1 MKKQH
6 AMPHDTQAEQCV
18 LGGLMCYGDLIDEW
32 NELGAEHFF
41 TPAHVTILDA
51 IKVVRAEGGQP
62 DLISVTQH
70 LAAADKLEGVGGA
83 GALSDIYSMAG
94 PRDLSYYVNIL
105 REHVARR
112 RMVEAGV
119 RMAAAGRDIAQN
131 VGEVVAEAGESILS
145 INLDGPSQGSV
156 HVGETVDEAIRDI
169 EEAIK
174 YRGKPRGL
182 RTGFEQFDILT
193 GGLMP
198 GQLVLVAGRP
208 SMGKSALLI
217 NMCDR
222 MVAAKIPCLLFS
234 LEMPRKSIT
243 TRIAQARARANSARV
258 RLGTISTDDQRRLGR
273 ELSELGTQPLH
284 IDEARGA
291 TIMDI
296 RGRARRDM
304 RRHGIKAVFVDYAQ
318 LLEAK
323 GYNTSY
329 ERVSAVSRGLKAMA
343 LELGVPVIAAAQIG
357 RKGED
362 RTDARPRMS
371 DLKDSGSLEQ
381 DADII
386 TIIHRPGYYETGP
399 GADSS
404 DHQDAEWNVAKHR
417 EGQTRTFQ
425 MVWTPSY
432 TRFDH
437 ASPEDRLTDEAPHAY
452 GEQPDLH
459 VINAIINE

>member
-1 MKKQH
+1 MKKHQ
-6 AMPHDTQAEQCV
+6 AIPHDTQAEQCV

-32 NELGAEHFF
+32 NELTPEHFF
-41 TPAHVTILDA
+41 TPANATILDTIKA
-51 IKVVRAEGGQP
+51 IRAEAGQP

-70 LAAADKLEGVGGA
+70 LSSQGKLENVGGA
-83 GALSDIYSMAG
+83 GALAEIYAMAG

-131 VGEVVAEAGESILS
+131 VSEVVAEAGESILS

-156 HVGETVDEAIRDI
+156 HVGSVVSDAAAEI
-169 EEAIK
+169 EEAMASK
-174 YRGKPRGL
+174 GQPRGL
-182 RTGFEQFDILT
+182 STGYRELDVLT
-193 GGLMP
+193 GGLRE
-198 GQLVLVAGRP
+198 GQLIVVGGRP
-208 SMGKSALLI
+208 GMGKSALLI

-222 MVAAKIPCLLFS
+222 MAAAGSPVLLFS
-234 LEMPRKSIT
+234 LEMPAKSIAN
-243 TRIAQARARANSARV
+243 RIVMARARANSARV
-258 RLGTISTDDQRRLGR
+258 RLGAISASEAKTLGNHFFK
-273 ELSELGTQPLH
+273 LADQPLY

-291 TIMDI
+291 NIMDI
-296 RGRARRDM
+296 RGRARRDL

-343 LELGVPVIAAAQIG
+343 LELGVPVIAAAQVG
-357 RKGED
+357 RKADERSD
-362 RTDARPRMS
+362 TRPKMS

-386 TIIHRPGYYETGP
+386 ILLHREGYYEAGS
-399 GADSS
+399 GADST
-404 DHQDAEWNVAKHR
+404 DNQDAEMIVAKHR
-417 EGQTRTFQ
+417 EGQTRSFP
-425 MVWTPSY
+425 MVWSPSC

-437 ASPEDRLTDEAPHAY
+437 ANISRMTDEAPQPY
-452 GEQPDLH
+452 GNQPDLH
-459 VINAIINE
+459 TINAVLNE

>member
-1 MKKQH
+1 MKKQQ
-6 AMPHDTQAEQCV
+6 AIPHDTQAEQCV

-32 NELGAEHFF
+32 NELTGEHFF
-41 TPAHVTILDA
+41 TPANATILDT
-51 IKVVRAEGGQP
+51 IKSIRAEAGQP

-70 LAAADKLEGVGGA
+70 LSSQGKLENVGGA
-83 GALSDIYSMAG
+83 GALAEIYSMAG

-131 VGEVVAEAGESILS
+131 VSEVVAEAGESILS

-156 HVGETVDEAIRDI
+156 HVGSVVSDAAAEI
-169 EEAIK
+169 EQAMASK
-174 YRGKPRGL
+174 GQPRGL
-182 RTGFEQFDILT
+182 STGYRELDVLT
-193 GGLMP
+193 GGLRE
-198 GQLVLVAGRP
+198 GQLIVVGGRP
-208 SMGKSALLI
+208 GMGKSALLI

-222 MVAAKIPCLLFS
+222 MAAAGSPVLLFS
-234 LEMPRKSIT
+234 LEMPAKSIAN
-243 TRIAQARARANSARV
+243 RIVMARARANSARV
-258 RLGTISTDDQRRLGR
+258 RLGAISASEAKTLGNHFFK
-273 ELSELGTQPLH
+273 LADQPLY

-291 TIMDI
+291 NIMDI
-296 RGRARRDM
+296 RGRARRDL

-343 LELGVPVIAAAQIG
+343 LELGVPVIAAAQVG
-357 RKGED
+357 RKADERSD
-362 RTDARPRMS
+362 TRPKMS

-386 TIIHRPGYYETGP
+386 ILLHREGYYEAGS
-399 GADSS
+399 GADST
-404 DHQDAEWNVAKHR
+404 DNQDAEMIVAKHR
-417 EGQTRTFQ
+417 EGQTRSFP
-425 MVWTPSY
+425 MVWSPSC

-437 ASPEDRLTDEAPHAY
+437 ANISRMTDEATQPY
-452 GEQPDLH
+452 GNQPDLH
-459 VINAIINE
+459 TINAVLNE

>member
-1 MKKQH
+1 MKKQQ
-6 AMPHDTQAEQCV
+6 AIPHDTQAEQCV

-32 NELGAEHFF
+32 NELTGEHFF
-41 TPAHVTILDA
+41 TPANATILDT
-51 IKVVRAEGGQP
+51 IKSIRAEAGQP

-70 LAAADKLEGVGGA
+70 LSSQGKLENVGGA
-83 GALSDIYSMAG
+83 GALAEIYSMAG

-131 VGEVVAEAGESILS
+131 VSEVVAEAGESILS

-156 HVGETVDEAIRDI
+156 HVGSVVSDAAAEI
-169 EEAIK
+169 EQAMASK
-174 YRGKPRGL
+174 GQPRGL
-182 RTGFEQFDILT
+182 STGYRELDVLT
-193 GGLMP
+193 GGLRE
-198 GQLVLVAGRP
+198 GQLIVVGGRP
-208 SMGKSALLI
+208 GMGKSALLI

-222 MVAAKIPCLLFS
+222 MAAAGSPVLLFS
-234 LEMPRKSIT
+234 LEMPAKSIAN
-243 TRIAQARARANSARV
+243 RIVMARARANSARV
-258 RLGTISTDDQRRLGR
+258 RLGAISASEAKTLGNHFFK
-273 ELSELGTQPLH
+273 LADQPLY

-291 TIMDI
+291 NIMDI
-296 RGRARRDM
+296 RGRARRDL

-343 LELGVPVIAAAQIG
+343 LELGVPVIAAAQVG
-357 RKGED
+357 RKADERSD
-362 RTDARPRMS
+362 TRPKMS

-386 TIIHRPGYYETGP
+386 ILLHREGYYEAGS
-399 GADSS
+399 GADST
-404 DHQDAEWNVAKHR
+404 DNQDAEMIVAKHR
-417 EGQTRTFQ
+417 EGQTRSFP
-425 MVWTPSY
+425 MVWSPSC

-437 ASPEDRLTDEAPHAY
+437 ANISRMTDEAPQPY
-452 GEQPDLH
+452 GNQPDLH
-459 VINAIINE
+459 TINAVLNE